1 MTIRN
6 AGEHTRPTESPH
18 VSLCLRTLYVN
29 SIGSLGVSKP
39 VTSYNRLGKRER
51 NHFPRGESYLAAWD
65 SFGRLGQLREYRITI
80 RAGLDACNGLAR
92 STTTSPASLPTPP
105 TLRRRTESPC
115 RPGVAWAS
123 QTLSW

>member
-1 MTIRN
+1 MR
-6 AGEHTRPTESPH
+6 
-18 VSLCLRTLYVN
+18 LYVN

-65 SFGRLGQLREYRITI
+65 SFGRLGQLREYDPRWPRRLQRTGPVDDHEPGFIAHAANFAQAYGITVSSW
-80 RAGLDACNGLAR
+80 RGM
-92 STTTSPASLPTPP
+92 
-105 TLRRRTESPC
+105 
-115 RPGVAWAS
+115 AS